1 MSGSPSSSRRVR
13 LRALPVVLAA
23 LLLGPAAA
31 AQAPPPAAP
40 LRLHGLVE
48 AVEFFNLVTPSG
60 MNGQLT
66 IVHIVP
72 KGTHVKKGDVIVEFD
87 RQQPLREAI
96 DKQAEWKQL
105 EEDIRKKQA
114 ELKLQ
119 EAVDDTAIKTAENDL
134 ALARLETTKNDVLP
148 RIEAEKNTLNLQA
161 AEARL
166 PSLRTSVVLKRKAA
180 AAELEILQVKR
191 ERAARVGARARQT
204 ADALL
209 VRSPIDGL
217 VVPRTLWKNG
227 SMGEPEE
234 GDNVWPGFAMLDV
247 VSPGAMRV
255 KVKVNQ
261 VDVHRLKVGMAARVT
276 LDAYPGRSHAARL
289 TQISPIAAPGQ
300 YSAKIRT
307 FTAIFA
313 LEAQD
318 AEIAPDLSAAVDV
331 VTEEGTRAAR

>member
-1 MSGSPSSSRRVR
+1 MGVPLTRKERPPCPARRRRRDAFDFVCCRSS
-13 LRALPVVLAA
+13 LAA
-23 LLLGPAAA
+23 LVLGPAAA
-31 AQAPPPAAP
+31 AQAPPPAVP

-119 EAVDDTAIKTAENDL
+119 DAVDDTAIKTAENDL

-166 PSLRTSVVLKRKAA
+166 PSLRTSVALKRKAA

-191 ERAARVGARARQT
+191 DRAARVGDRARDRPRMPCSC
-204 ADALL
+204 ARPDRRPGRA
-209 VRSPIDGL
+209 
-217 VVPRTLWKNG
+217 RTLWKNG
-227 SMGEPEE
+227 CDGRAR
-234 GDNVWPGFAMLDV
+234 G
-247 VSPGAMRV
+247 RR
-255 KVKVNQ
+255 Q
-261 VDVHRLKVGMAARVT
+261 RLARHSRCST
-276 LDAYPGRSHAARL
+276 S
-289 TQISPIAAPGQ
+289 
-300 YSAKIRT
+300 
-307 FTAIFA
+307 
-313 LEAQD
+313 
-318 AEIAPDLSAAVDV
+318 
-331 VTEEGTRAAR
+331 